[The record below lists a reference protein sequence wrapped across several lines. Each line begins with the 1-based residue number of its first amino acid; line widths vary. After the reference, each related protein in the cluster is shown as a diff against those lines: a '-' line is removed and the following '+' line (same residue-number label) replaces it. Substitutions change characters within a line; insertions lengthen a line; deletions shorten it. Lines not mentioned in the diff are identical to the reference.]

1 MKASNVK
8 KTRTVPLI
16 TGLKKSFCGDAH
28 QRKGY
33 LTKKFILVSL
43 LLYGKP

>member
-8 KTRTVPLI
+8 KTRGIPLI
-16 TGLKKSFCGDAH
+16 TDLKKSFCGDTH

-33 LTKKFILVSL
+33 LAKKFILATL
-43 LLYGKP
+43 LLYGKL